1 MNRFIHS
8 LLFLLI
14 TCSSGS
20 FNLHAANKN
29 NDFVLFEKIFTDWT
43 LAFNQKNW
51 HQPVLYFQNHWLPII
66 RVPRKRITRLFVMA
80 LRKYFSKQGKITN
93 IILN

>member
-1 MNRFIHS
+1 MNRLTSF
-8 LLFLLI
+8 LLLLLI

-20 FNLHAANKN
+20 PYLYAANKN

-51 HQPVLYFQNHWLPII
+51 HQPVLYFQNH
-66 RVPRKRITRLFVMA
+66 
-80 LRKYFSKQGKITN
+80 
-93 IILN
+93 